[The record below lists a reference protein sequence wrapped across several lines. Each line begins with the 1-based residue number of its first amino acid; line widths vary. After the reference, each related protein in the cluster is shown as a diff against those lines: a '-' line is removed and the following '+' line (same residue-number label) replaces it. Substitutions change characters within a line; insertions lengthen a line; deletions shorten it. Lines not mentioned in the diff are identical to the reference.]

1 MNGEQFKDLAAELK
15 QPLDRERSDAVRL
28 IRRASGTPDVVS
40 VFATKD
46 DQHKIDKEQKIN
58 GYFDALTEDFRA
70 KNPGQRI
77 PFSALADQAVQQYDR
92 TEKADARK
100 AGAATAIDRTVRD
113 LIEKK
118 QLPASITISADT
130 NLDDLA
136 KRYNKLKPED
146 IDYLRQQ
153 QRILREVAR

>member
-1 MNGEQFKDLAAELK
+1 
-15 QPLDRERSDAVRL
+15 
-28 IRRASGTPDVVS
+28 
-40 VFATKD
+40 
-46 DQHKIDKEQKIN
+46 
-58 GYFDALTEDFRA
+58 
-70 KNPGQRI
+70 
-77 PFSALADQAVQQYDR
+77 
-92 TEKADARK
+92 
-100 AGAATAIDRTVRD
+100 

>member
-1 MNGEQFKDLAAELK
+1 
-15 QPLDRERSDAVRL
+15 
-28 IRRASGTPDVVS
+28 

-100 AGAATAIDRTVRD
+100 TGASTAIDRTVRD

-118 QLPASITISADT
+118 QLPASITINADT